1 MVEEGS
7 GNDRADRGRSI
18 DDDLK
23 EYDLENYDEPTEEE
37 KATGECMLPS
47 LRTSL

>member
-1 MVEEGS
+1 MCG
-7 GNDRADRGRSI
+7 GRI

-37 KATGECMLPS
+37 KKTGEGMGDLWGYCECP
-47 LRTSL
+47 

>member
-1 MVEEGS
+1 LCG
-7 GNDRADRGRSI
+7 GRI

-37 KATGECMLPS
+37 KKTGEGMRISRDIVNIYRLDD
-47 LRTSL
+47 